1 MTRKPG
7 ADSLREQIDFIL
19 HVAEY
24 TNRMYDEHETMFEA
38 LEKLER
44 VLDEL
49 PKNMGELT
57 DIRKIVRK
65 TLLAVRA

>member
-1 MTRKPG
+1 MTRKP
-7 ADSLREQIDFIL
+7 DPDRLREQIEFIL
-19 HVAEY
+19 TVAEY
-24 TNRMYDEHETMFEA
+24 TNRMYDEHDAMLEA

-44 VLDEL
+44 ILGEL

-57 DIRKIVRK
+57 DIRRIVRE

>member
-1 MTRKPG
+1 VTRKPG

>member
-1 MTRKPG
+1 MTPKPK

-44 VLDEL
+44 ILDEL

>member
-24 TNRMYDEHETMFEA
+24 TNRMYDEHETMLEA

-44 VLDEL
+44 ILDEL

-57 DIRKIVRK
+57 DIRRIVRE

>member
-1 MTRKPG
+1 MTPKPK

-44 VLDEL
+44 ILDEL

-65 TLLAVRA
+65 TLLAVRP